1 MIQNWIFFFKST
13 MRLNEEVIFAV
24 EANRGLFDFVWAIYY
39 TYFRSTY
46 VSTVVIYNFE
56 PSPEAWGPFSLAYVT
71 ILLILLVLFIN
82 DHLCAY
88 ILGVV
93 RPVIDDET

>member
-1 MIQNWIFFFKST
+1 MIQNFEST
-13 MRLNEEVIFAV
+13 MRLNVEVIFAV

-56 PSPEAWGPFSLAYVT
+56 PSPGVWGLGPFFISLR
-71 ILLILLVLFIN
+71 
-82 DHLCAY
+82 DK
-88 ILGVV
+88 
-93 RPVIDDET
+93 IDITRSFH